1 VGALDIGGSKNRL
14 EKHSYLD
21 RSIVDFD
28 AITMFYSFCCELTAR
43 ESDVDNASAS
53 AIWSV

>member
-1 VGALDIGGSKNRL
+1 VGALDIDGTNRL

-28 AITMFYSFCCELTAR
+28 AITMFHSFCCELTAG

-53 AIWSV
+53 TIWSV